1 MYVHIENASDA
12 WCAWKTFKYLFDTQP
27 KTKRVDIQL
36 KLLQQKLSEGGDVLE
51 YISRLKNIRQDIS
64 KAELIVVEENLM
76 TTILIVGLPSS
87 YKHFLKTLHLTGK
100 LEKITFYQL
109 SELLA
114 QHDKNFGKKKHV
126 GEYVFFTKA
135 SISKP
140 STQSSRGR

>member
-1 MYVHIENASDA
+1 MS
-12 WCAWKTFKYLFDTQP
+12 Q
-27 KTKRVDIQL
+27 
-36 KLLQQKLSEGGDVLE
+36 
-51 YISRLKNIRQDIS
+51 LKNIRQDIS

-114 QHDKNFGKKKHV
+114 QHDKNFGKKKQV
-126 GEYVFFTKA
+126 GKYVFFTKS

-140 STQSSRGR
+140 STQSSRGRGAQFRNRGCGNQDQYASIGQGRGQSQRRERDNDQGRGNNQGR